1 MTTKNDSY
9 KGAMAPP
16 DQENLFNALSFLVTQ
31 IMNRK
36 WTMTLCLVKTV
47 NGGGLAVPPTVDVQ
61 PMVNEVNGYG
71 DKQEHGIIYGLPV
84 FRLQGGLGAIIADPK
99 AGDIGLMAC
108 AMRDIST
115 VVANKAVANPGS
127 ARTYDPSD
135 GLYIG
140 AFLGAQP
147 EQYVQFTDDGMK
159 IADKNGNT
167 IDLTAAGITITP
179 KSGTPVMID
188 GDLEVAGDVTADAE
202 VTAGAAVPATSV
214 SLTTHLHTSGGAGL
228 PTSTPTPGT

>member
-1 MTTKNDSY
+1 MIGASQNDSY
-9 KGAMAPP
+9 AGQMTPAVTE
-16 DQENLFNALSFLVTQ
+16 DLFNALSFLVTQ

-47 NGGGLAVPPTVDVQ
+47 NGGGLGVPPTVDVQ
-61 PMVNEVNGYG
+61 PMVNQVDGYNQ
-71 DKQEHGIIYGLPV
+71 KTEHGTIYGLPV
-84 FRLQGGLGAIIADPK
+84 FRLQGGTGAIIADPK

-108 AMRDIST
+108 AMRDISI
-115 VVANKAVANPGS
+115 VVETKAVANPGS
-127 ARTYDPSD
+127 ARTYDPAD

-167 IDLTAAGITITP
+167 IELGAGGITITP
-179 KSGTPVMID
+179 KTGSPVVVD
-188 GDLEVAGDVTADAE
+188 GDLDVNGE
-202 VTAGAAVPATSV
+202 VTGGADVPATSV
-214 SLTTHLHTSGGAGL
+214 KLTQHLHTSGAEGA